1 MNNNFYAVIMAGG
14 GGTRLWPLSRS
25 NRPKQMLKL
34 GSQRTLFQLA
44 CDRLEGVFP
53 PERILVVTVA
63 DQADALRMQVPAI
76 PPENYLIEPMPRG
89 TASVVG
95 LAAITLNKRDPQAVM
110 AVLTADHMIENVA
123 YFQKLLNAAF
133 QVSRSGQLVTLGIT
147 PSSPS
152 TAYGYIQR
160 ETRLESIDDQQ
171 VFSVARFKEKP
182 TLEAAKEMLAGQD
195 HDWNSGMFIWRVVD
209 ILEEFDRQMPTL
221 AASLQT
227 ISDAL
232 GTARQDVVMQ
242 DLWPK
247 IHPQTIDYGIMEHA
261 RRVVV
266 LPAAGLGWND
276 VGSWDSLFDV
286 LPGDVNG
293 NILLDA
299 KAVSI
304 ESRNN
309 LVLSDGTAR
318 LVATIGIQD
327 IVVIDTQDVLLIC
340 KREDA
345 QKVREAVQRLKDSGE
360 NHYL

>member
-1 MNNNFYAVIMAGG
+1 MNNSFYAVIMAGG

-160 ETRLESIDDQQ
+160 GTRLESIDDQQ

-221 AASLQT
+221 AASLKT